1 MGQVAR
7 GDRCPAAF
15 QIVRVPAGNYEVQAA
30 AQGFKTAVR
39 RGTGVTVGASVPVNF
54 ELAVGEMQ
62 QRVEA
67 QAAAPQLETT
77 SAAVRGV
84 VGETAVREL
93 PLNGRDWLQ
102 LVTLQRVRDLKVV
115 IRPLSFFGPLI
126 RAYII
131 R

>member
-1 MGQVAR
+1 
-7 GDRCPAAF
+7 
-15 QIVRVPAGNYEVQAA
+15 VQAA

-39 RGTGVTVGASVPVNF
+39 RGIGVTVGASVPVNF
-54 ELAVGEMQ
+54 ELAVGEVQ
-62 QRVEA
+62 QRVEVE
-67 QAAAPQLETT
+67 AAASQLETT
-77 SAAVRGV
+77 SAAVGGL